1 MKPSKNH
8 GNQPPPSNNLGN
20 KISNMSHGDLLDFFL
35 SDVAPPATTT
45 HNTGLNNYSANSQN
59 WNHQLQQQQNA
70 SLLVTSSL
78 PSSNISSSSGGFNPR
93 ARPTSSA
100 QPSSTLNA
108 NNNLPT
114 TMNNNNGRVRDGN
127 ESHSFHHQPHHNN
140 THHDHHLH
148 HNNTHHIMHH
158 VTTTPTSSSSSFS
171 TNVSASNT
179 ISNSAGSLMP
189 PPLVSIGSTLI
200 SQVKSVPEFET
211 SFDDDFATQFDS
223 PTIVESSQP
232 QSSTN
237 IVVPS
242 LLTAGSKGTTTLNNQ
257 FDQKQNSQ
265 ATRTTTSIST
275 EESVNN
281 NNNNNRPS
289 SNTSLPQN
297 KVDTKSSGSLSSA
310 AASQKHPQLN
320 ISLEAIQQHKIQEH
334 GSTTTKSLPSSSTGG
349 SVVLKKEHSNLSSN
363 SITGNVSTPPEKP
376 ISRMESLK
384 NLNDLKPN
392 GKCQNKCQI
401 PGCICYCSFDHSSE
415 QYKEFIENENG
426 GVDFHM
432 CSNAHFCPKTCSHR
446 GYCEI
451 KAESKYNDVGLK
463 HLCGKM
469 IKPYKFVHDGKCMCY
484 NDEDVNVQPRK
495 HFCTKKC
502 PACLSICTK
511 EYGHDKHSFWISKR
525 SVDPKCRQI
534 DFESLSLKEQ
544 EELLLHDTEHTNMIN
559 TIFVTDSKLLKNN
572 AIEIPYIYQ
581 NQERTLRFFPGQNGS
596 KFTCESYC
604 RVLGRGH
611 TYLTLCHHEHAKRIA
626 AIESVNSSAS
636 DLSKLSVDGDF
647 IASNRSSSM
656 NKSPSHGDFITP
668 KNSDANKIQF
678 STPNNTATANKT
690 GTEANV
696 PRSRSFGSYLSNMG
710 SESSISEIPN
720 LTVEESKPSSSSI
733 IHSGIGGVPKRSPS
747 SNTNTGSDIIHSGIG
762 GVPRGNSVISITS
775 STATNTTDS
784 VKGSTK
790 SQSPNA
796 TTQSSTSTSS
806 NLLSITSSNGGQ
818 PSVSPRGL
826 QLSPRYGRE
835 DSFIIDTDYS
845 DSEKD
850 AANGCPFT
858 GELSLMATGRRH
870 SSMKCEHMDELK
882 HDKFWE
888 LCGFVDPCKKAC
900 MSPDELRQFNLCRV
914 QSVNDSNQAL
924 EYCKR
929 HVSHE
934 VLDSTSL
941 DYLEDIALLAER
953 FPARDNGCIFSPS
966 GHLFKA
972 QPNSGFHHYIF
983 IDVSKHMSSQ
993 DFGPSLP
1000 VFKPATKSLKQSEK
1014 SEDYSHF
1021 TAFDNRLG
1029 CAIEVALKFL
1039 QILYKLRPSDRMTV
1053 AIFTKKNVEIL
1064 IDNEEL
1070 QYYYSV
1076 IDLVTNKIKK
1086 PENDGGFEEVFNLL
1100 CSLLAKHNV
1109 RDSSDRVN
1117 KALKPKIYLLTG
1129 NQIESKFQPNFGKT
1143 ASSST
1148 GTPVWHSLGK
1158 LESISLQRKKKKE
1171 KSKLDDVLEWF
1182 ESNGIKPTFGANGE
1196 SEPYISIIKIGSEG
1210 NESKLNQILLRSK
1223 GLSTIIDSTLVSAN
1237 VTTNL
1242 TEEDK
1247 EDLKKRSAR
1256 DPFVMQRKVIC
1267 HMLHELLMIH
1277 LEQNKIKLN
1286 ENMRISG
1293 ASSASSGKCGLL
1305 IKSAIDHVQHG
1316 DSKHDDDT
1324 DSADSDEELSNF
1336 GFSSFMIGKKGVIS
1350 PSTMDILDEIE
1361 NVESP
1366 NLPEDSESKAD
1377 DTKSEEKPTES
1388 KDPKAEE
1395 ENKEDNK
1402 QIENEKD
1409 NLERENLAK
1418 EILDTERAYVTSIAK
1433 IIELYYY
1440 PLLKYVPN
1448 VLSEED
1454 RSTIFNGLLGI
1465 YNLHKILVTD
1475 LEERVNEWRK
1485 DQKIADIFIK
1495 LHQTFKLYT
1504 SFSTKYEMAI
1514 EAFSKYKDSPRFRNF
1529 LYIRRKDPFSKGEQL
1544 QSFLIKPIQRIPRYI
1559 LLLKGLLKHT
1569 RDPKHPD
1576 FQDLVSAI
1584 SITEEVATFLNNK
1597 IRERQYFYRMK
1608 SISDRL
1614 SGVSDLIQPQ
1624 RRYICEFDKLF
1635 ANYEAVQNEECVV
1648 FLFND
1653 IFIHAVREKESSGGE
1668 HSHNKDDNGE
1678 HKSKMSRMKRKLS
1691 VKSQSQPHIV
1701 HHTNNATASSSTTT
1715 TQSAS
1720 TSELSSSSINTS
1732 LTIASEGAGGISSD
1746 TFTESVDVMGIME
1759 QSKKDRYEAR
1769 FVLDLGDITIHPMN
1783 FGSQNDTRFQISA
1796 ISRKFCVEYVTTK
1809 PNEKARILSCLNTA
1823 INNFMKRKQSFQTVK
1838 Q

>member
-1 MKPSKNH
+1 MRPSKNH
-8 GNQPPPSNNLGN
+8 HGTQPPPSNSNNNNLGN

-35 SDVAPPATTT
+35 SDVAPPATTIAT
-45 HNTGLNNYSANSQN
+45 INNNNNTGQTNNQNWLNNTQ
-59 WNHQLQQQQNA
+59 QQPPQQQNA
-70 SLLVTSSL
+70 LLFPTSFPVSGGGTQ
-78 PSSNISSSSGGFNPR
+78 SSSSGGGGGFNPR
-93 ARPTSSA
+93 ARQMPTHT
-100 QPSSTLNA
+100 QPPPSTTS
-108 NNNLPT
+108 NNN
-114 TMNNNNGRVRDGN
+114 TMIQNYNINNNGRVRDSN
-127 ESHSFHHQPHHNN
+127 ESSSVSLHHHQPQHHHSHHNHHHHNN
-140 THHDHHLH
+140 THHVSHVHHS
-148 HNNTHHIMHH
+148 
-158 VTTTPTSSSSSFS
+158 TTTGSSSLNIS
-171 TNVSASNT
+171 NNAS
-179 ISNSAGSLMP
+179 SNSASSLMP
-189 PPLVSIGSTLI
+189 PPPSRGDIGTALA
-200 SQVKSVPEFET
+200 KSVTEFET
-211 SFDDDFATQFDS
+211 SFDDDFATHFDS
-223 PTIVESSQP
+223 PTRMESSRPQP
-232 QSSTN
+232 PSTN
-237 IVVPS
+237 IVPTP
-242 LLTAGSKGTTTLNNQ
+242 LLNAGGNKL
-257 FDQKQNSQ
+257 DQK
-265 ATRTTTSIST
+265 TTTST
-275 EESVNN
+275 AESVNN
-281 NNNNNRPS
+281 KNSTQKEAQNIVS
-289 SNTSLPQN
+289 TSLTPLPQI
-297 KVDTKSSGSLSSA
+297 KEVTKSSESLTSI
-310 AASQKHPQLN
+310 SQKHPQLN
-320 ISLEAIQQHKIQEH
+320 ISLEAIQKHKIQEPAAT
-334 GSTTTKSLPSSSTGG
+334 SLATTTSGVPS
-349 SVVLKKEHSNLSSN
+349 LKKENSNLSSN
-363 SITGNVSTPPEKP
+363 STTGNTSTTVEKP
-376 ISRMESLK
+376 VSRMETLK
-384 NLNDLKPN
+384 NLNDLTPN
-392 GKCQNKCQI
+392 GKCQHKCQL

-415 QYKEFIENENG
+415 KYKEFIENENG

-432 CSNAHFCPKTCSHR
+432 CSNAHFCPKSCSHR

-451 KAESKYNDVGLK
+451 KAEAKYNDVGLK
-463 HLCGKM
+463 HLCSKM
-469 IKPYKFVHDGKCMCY
+469 LKPYKFVHEGKCMCY

-502 PACLSICTK
+502 PACLSICRK

-525 SVDPKCRQI
+525 SVDPKSRQI
-534 DFESLSLKEQ
+534 DFESLTLKEQ

-581 NQERTLRFFPGQNGS
+581 NQERTLRFFPGQNGA
-596 KFTCESYC
+596 KFTCETYC

-626 AIESVNSSAS
+626 AIESTNSSAS
-636 DLSKLSVDGDF
+636 DLSKLSLDGDF
-647 IASNRSSSM
+647 ISSKRSASM
-656 NKSPSHGDFITP
+656 NKSPSNGDFVTP
-668 KNSDANKIQF
+668 KNSDSSKIQF
-678 STPNNTATANKT
+678 STPSNTATANK
-690 GTEANV
+690 TEANV
-696 PRSRSFGSYLSNMG
+696 PRSRSYGSYLSTMG
-710 SESSISEIPN
+710 SEPPSTSEIPS

-733 IHSGIGGVPKRSPS
+733 IH
-747 SNTNTGSDIIHSGIG
+747 TALEDGIG

-784 VKGSTK
+784 GKGSTK
-790 SQSPNA
+790 SQSPNSM
-796 TTQSSTSTSS
+796 TNQSSTSTSS
-806 NLLSITSSNGGQ
+806 NLLSITSSSGVQ
-818 PSVSPRGL
+818 PSISPRGP

-835 DSFIIDTDYS
+835 DSFIMDTEFS

-882 HDKFWE
+882 HDKFWD

-900 MSPDELRQFNLCRV
+900 MSPEELRQFNLCRV
-914 QSVNDSNQAL
+914 QTVFDSNQAL

-934 VLDSTSL
+934 VLDSSSL

-953 FPARDNGCIFSPS
+953 FPARDTGCIFSPS

-983 IDVSKHMSSQ
+983 IDVSKNMSSQ
-993 DFGPSLP
+993 DFCPSFP
-1000 VFKPATKSLKQSEK
+1000 VFKPSTKSLKQSEK

-1021 TAFDNRLG
+1021 TAYDNRLG
-1029 CAIEVALKFL
+1029 CAIEIALKFL

-1053 AIFTKKNVEIL
+1053 AIFTKKTVEVL

-1076 IDLVTNKIKK
+1076 IDLVTTKIKK
-1086 PENDGGFEEVFNLL
+1086 PENDGGFEEVFTLM
-1100 CSLLAKHNV
+1100 CSLLTKHNV
-1109 RDSSDRVN
+1109 RDSADRVN

-1223 GLSTIIDSTLVSAN
+1223 GLSTIVDSTLVSAN

-1247 EDLKKRSAR
+1247 EDIKKRSAR

-1267 HMLHELLMIH
+1267 HMLHELLLIH
-1277 LEQNKIKLN
+1277 LEHNKIKLN

-1293 ASSASSGKCGLL
+1293 ANSASSGKCGLL
-1305 IKSAIDHVQHG
+1305 IKSAIDHVQHADG
-1316 DSKHDDDT
+1316 KHDDDDT

-1336 GFSSFMIGKKGVIS
+1336 GFASFMIGKNQKGVTS
-1350 PSTMDILDEIE
+1350 PSSMDILDEIE
-1361 NVESP
+1361 NIESP
-1366 NLPEDSESKAD
+1366 NLHEEGESRAD
-1377 DTKSEEKPTES
+1377 ETNPEEKPADA
-1388 KDPKAEE
+1388 KDSKAEE

-1448 VLSEED
+1448 VLSDED

-1576 FQDLVSAI
+1576 FSDLVSAI

-1624 RRYICEFDKLF
+1624 RRYICEFDKLY
-1635 ANYEAVQNEECVV
+1635 ASYDAIQNEECVV

-1653 IFIHAVREKESSGGE
+1653 IFIHAVREKEPTGE
-1668 HSHNKDDNGE
+1668 HSHNKDDHGD

-1701 HHTNNATASSSTTT
+1701 HHSNTSTISSNTSAS

-1720 TSELSSSSINTS
+1720 TSELPSSSMNTS
-1732 LTIASEGAGGISSD
+1732 LTIASEGAGGISND
-1746 TFTESVDVMGIME
+1746 TFSQSVDVMGIME

-1769 FVLDLGDITIHPMN
+1769 FVLNLGDITIHPMN

-1823 INNFMKRKQSFQTVK
+1823 INNFMKRKQSFQTMK